1 MNADEYRATLAALG
15 LSQQASAQLLGVDSR
30 TAQRWALA
38 ERNVP
43 RPAARFLR
51 YLVRVGAD
59 PAKVQAMLDQD
70 ETAATRGGT
79 ASE

>member
-38 ERNVP
+38 ERDVP

-70 ETAATRGGT
+70 EAASSGGA

>member
-38 ERNVP
+38 ERDVP

-70 ETAATRGGT
+70 EAASSCGA